1 MKFTKSPFNSFRP
14 SVICP
19 LLENKYFKRHH
30 PSVAFKP
37 GRSLILNC
45 VVTHLQY
52 GTFISRWWFQ
62 TFFIFHPENWGR
74 WTHFDDHIFQM
85 GGKKP
90 PTKTIHIAKPCKP
103 CWVHGVFVPVW
114 KKAFCKSHGG
124 STSPRSAPWLLA
136 EGEVWEMC
144 RLCRLTEWHE
154 TEYQGPKPTWNLC
167 SLGLAERIFC
177 LIFFLF
183 HWKWSRD
190 RFVPLGFLQSA
201 DFQKIE
207 FKGYI

>member
-1 MKFTKSPFNSFRP
+1 MGATVIPKNFLQLEKKTKNKTLPMWDLESLGSGSKNS
-14 SVICP
+14 
-19 LLENKYFKRHH
+19 
-30 PSVAFKP
+30 
-37 GRSLILNC
+37 
-45 VVTHLQY
+45 
-52 GTFISRWWFQ
+52 W
-62 TFFIFHPENWGR
+62 
-74 WTHFDDHIFQM
+74 WTHFDDYIFQM

-103 CWVHGVFVPVW
+103 CWIHGVFVPVW

-167 SLGLAERIFC
+167 SLGLAEMICC
-177 LIFFLF
+177 LNFSFLF
-183 HWKWSRD
+183 HWKLSRD

-207 FKGYI
+207 FKGYIELFLCTQVKSDD

>member
-1 MKFTKSPFNSFRP
+1 MKLTKSPFNSLRP
-14 SVICP
+14 FVICP

-45 VVTHLQY
+45 VVTH
-52 GTFISRWWFQ
+52 
-62 TFFIFHPENWGR
+62 
-74 WTHFDDHIFQM
+74 FDDYIFQM

-103 CWVHGVFVPVW
+103 CWIHGVFVPVW
-114 KKAFCKSHGG
+114 KKAFCKSHGC

-144 RLCRLTEWHE
+144 RLCRLTEWYE

-177 LIFFLF
+177 LNFSFLF

-207 FKGYI
+207 FKGYIICIYLYN